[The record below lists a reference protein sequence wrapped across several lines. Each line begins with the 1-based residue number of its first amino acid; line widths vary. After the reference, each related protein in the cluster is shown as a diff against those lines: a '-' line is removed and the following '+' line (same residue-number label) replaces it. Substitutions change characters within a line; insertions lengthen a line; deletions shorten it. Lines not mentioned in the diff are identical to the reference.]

1 VSTGQA
7 SGRLGRTAWAE
18 PAAWSALIQ
27 EAVPP
32 AVSATPDDVARS
44 FTSARGAPVKVVVKS
59 PAWYRAS
66 QTPPWRE
73 LDPAQVCTVPP
84 PTAADD
90 LKLIQGYLDRM
101 AKGDE
106 APCRVVRLS
115 PHAAYHIVL
124 PANLPP
130 PQDWVLNHRAHLTI
144 HDAADFVFDGN
155 GSALFFTG
163 STEGIDIENS
173 ARGIIET

>member
-1 VSTGQA
+1 
-7 SGRLGRTAWAE
+7 
-18 PAAWSALIQ
+18 
-27 EAVPP
+27 
-32 AVSATPDDVARS
+32 
-44 FTSARGAPVKVVVKS
+44 VVVKS